1 MSFVRNP
8 KIFRAGA
15 MEKVW
20 EEAQEVEEFFPGDKI
35 VRHPSNGGYEIKR
48 TLIHLT
54 NDGCTRL
61 VERGRNRV
69 SH

>member
-54 NDGCTRL
+54 NDGHTRL

-69 SH
+69 SR